1 MTNTVRDHLRA
12 LAFLEGLTDTAVH
25 QLSRIVQ
32 PVEYACDAVLFEEGE
47 HRQLL
52 ALVVSGAVAIEKRQN
67 GRPIR
72 LATLGP
78 GEAVG
83 EGLLLDDSAHG
94 TSARAILP
102 TAAYVLTRDQ
112 VEGMLKESPTLYA
125 ALVGRAAR
133 AISQRLSA
141 VDATLVGRGR
151 SLGFGGART
160 RTEHDLLGDRQVP
173 DDALY
178 GVQTL
183 RAVQNFPISGL
194 KPLEPFVIAQVWI
207 KKAAALTH
215 RETGRLDAQRADAI
229 VRAADEVLAG
239 QHRDQFVVD
248 PYQAGAGTSHN
259 MNVNEVLANRANELL
274 GGKRGEYKPVH
285 PNDHVNM
292 AQSTNDTI
300 PTNIRLSIL
309 SQLGGLLSAFERLRD
324 AFAAKGREF
333 DDIVKAGR
341 THLQDA
347 MPIRLGQEF
356 TAYAG
361 SMDRNL
367 RRIRETADY
376 LRDLGIGGS
385 AVGTGV
391 TVEPE
396 YPALM
401 NKHLEAITGLD
412 LRIGTDRIQLMQSM
426 GDAAAFS
433 AALRVLAV
441 DLSKIASDLRLMVM
455 GPRTGIDEIKLPAVQ
470 PGSSI
475 MPGKINPSIPEM
487 VNQVC
492 FQVMGLDTTVSIA
505 AEHGQLELNV
515 MMPVIAHN
523 ILLAMR
529 ILTNTA
535 TVFTEKCV
543 VGIEAN
549 REMLAYW
556 VERSAALA
564 TALMPHIGYAKAAEL
579 SKQSVKEGVLV
590 RDMVKRDKLLPAEEI
605 DDVLDLR
612 KMTEIGVPG
621 GAHGMVAGG

>member
-1 MTNTVRDHLRA
+1 MT
-12 LAFLEGLTDTAVH
+12 
-25 QLSRIVQ
+25 
-32 PVEYACDAVLFEEGE
+32 
-47 HRQLL
+47 
-52 ALVVSGAVAIEKRQN
+52 
-67 GRPIR
+67 
-72 LATLGP
+72 AT
-78 GEAVG
+78 
-83 EGLLLDDSAHG
+83 S
-94 TSARAILP
+94 
-102 TAAYVLTRDQ
+102 
-112 VEGMLKESPTLYA
+112 
-125 ALVGRAAR
+125 
-133 AISQRLSA
+133 
-141 VDATLVGRGR
+141 
-151 SLGFGGART
+151 
-160 RTEHDLLGDRQVP
+160 RTERDPLGTIEVP
-173 DDALY
+173 NDALY
-178 GVQTL
+178 GVQTV

-194 KPLEPFVIAQVWI
+194 RPLAPFVIAQVWI

-215 RETGRLDAQRADAI
+215 KETGRLDARLADAI
-229 VRAADEVLAG
+229 IKAADEVLAG
-239 QHRDQFVVD
+239 QHMDQFVVD

-300 PTNIRLSIL
+300 PTNIRLACL
-309 SQLGGLLSAFERLRD
+309 SQLEAIVRVFENLRG
-324 AFAAKGREF
+324 ALAAKGREF

-361 SMDRNL
+361 TIERGI
-367 RRIRETADY
+367 RRVKEAADY

-391 TVEPE
+391 TVEPQ
-396 YPALM
+396 YPELM
-401 NKHLEAITGLD
+401 IRYLKQISGLE
-412 LRIGTDRIQLMQSM
+412 LRVGKDRVQLMQSM
-426 GDAAAFS
+426 GDVAAFS

-441 DLSKIASDLRLMVM
+441 DLSKIASDLRLMAM

-475 MPGKINPSIPEM
+475 MPGKVNPSIPEM

-515 MMPVIAHN
+515 MMPVIGFDV
-523 ILLAMR
+523 LLSMR
-529 ILTNTA
+529 ILGNA
-535 TVFTEKCV
+535 ANVLADRCV
-543 VGIEAN
+543 KGIEAN
-549 REMLAYW
+549 REMCEYW

-564 TALMPHIGYAKAAEL
+564 TALAPQIGYAKAAEL
-579 SKQSVKEGVLV
+579 SKQSVKENILI
-590 RDMVKRDKLLPAEEI
+590 RDLVKREHVLPDDQI
-605 DDVLDLR
+605 DEVLDLR

-621 GAHGMVAGG
+621 GTHGAVAAG

>member
-1 MTNTVRDHLRA
+1 MT
-12 LAFLEGLTDTAVH
+12 
-25 QLSRIVQ
+25 
-32 PVEYACDAVLFEEGE
+32 
-47 HRQLL
+47 
-52 ALVVSGAVAIEKRQN
+52 
-67 GRPIR
+67 
-72 LATLGP
+72 AT
-78 GEAVG
+78 
-83 EGLLLDDSAHG
+83 
-94 TSARAILP
+94 
-102 TAAYVLTRDQ
+102 
-112 VEGMLKESPTLYA
+112 
-125 ALVGRAAR
+125 
-133 AISQRLSA
+133 
-141 VDATLVGRGR
+141 
-151 SLGFGGART
+151 T
-160 RTEHDLLGDRQVP
+160 RTERDPLGTIEVP
-173 DDALY
+173 SDALY

-194 KPLEPFVIAQVWI
+194 RPLAPFVIAQVWI

-215 RETGRLDAQRADAI
+215 KETGRLDARLADAI
-229 VRAADEVLAG
+229 VTAADEVLAG
-239 QHRDQFVVD
+239 KHMDQFVVD

-300 PTNIRLSIL
+300 PTNIRLACL
-309 SQLGGLLSAFERLRD
+309 AQLEDLVLAFENLRD
-324 AFAAKGREF
+324 AFGAKGREF

-361 SMDRNL
+361 TIERGI
-367 RRIRETADY
+367 RRVKEAGEY

-391 TVEPE
+391 TVEPQ
-396 YPALM
+396 YPELM
-401 NKHLEAITGLD
+401 IKYLRQISGLE
-412 LRIGTDRIQLMQSM
+412 LRVGKDRIQLMQSM
-426 GDAAAFS
+426 GDVAAFS
-433 AALRVLAV
+433 AALRVLAI
-441 DLSKIASDLRLMVM
+441 DLSKIASDLRLMAM

-475 MPGKINPSIPEM
+475 MPGKVNPSIPEM

-492 FQVMGLDTTVSIA
+492 FQVIGLDTTVAIA

-515 MMPVIAHN
+515 MMPVIGFDV
-523 ILLAMR
+523 LLATR
-529 ILTNTA
+529 ILTNAA
-535 TVFTEKCV
+535 TVLADRCV
-543 VGIEAN
+543 KGIEAN
-549 REMLAYW
+549 RQMCEYW

-564 TALMPHIGYAKAAEL
+564 TALAPQIGYAKAADL
-579 SKQSVKEGVLV
+579 SKQSVKENILIRDLV
-590 RDMVKRDKLLPAEEI
+590 RREHVLPEDQI

-621 GAHGMVAGG
+621 GAHGAVAAG